1 MSKEIHLLW
10 FVQERNEGEDTGL
23 LIGVYETEEDA
34 KAPKLQLTASEIS
47 LGSSIFQKDSK
58 SIDSNWSTTVEQKA
72 LFKLT
77 KR

>member
-34 KAPKLQLTASEIS
+34 KAAIDRLRNKPGFVDFPE
-47 LGSSIFQKDSK
+47 GFQIHRLELEHDS
-58 SIDSNWSTTVEQKA
+58 
-72 LFKLT
+72 
-77 KR
+77 